1 MAKINLLPWREEVK
15 RQQVQRFGA
24 QIGAGVAIT
33 VLACVFYQT
42 QINADLNHQKA
53 RNNYL
58 NSEITKLQSELTEI
72 SALESTKTQLLD
84 RMEIIQNLQTQRP
97 QIVHMFQELAM
108 SLPEGLYLQNLRQN
122 GQALHVVGQAESNGG
137 VSEFMRKL
145 DSSEWLDQP
154 AVQVIE
160 TGKDDNSLRKFELN
174 LKQSTPSVVEEEFDP
189 MATEEYQQLLGLEG

>member
-1 MAKINLLPWREEVK
+1 MAKINLLPWREEAK

-24 QIGAGVAIT
+24 QIGAGVAVT
-33 VLACVFYQT
+33 VLAW
-42 QINADLNHQKA
+42 
-53 RNNYL
+53 